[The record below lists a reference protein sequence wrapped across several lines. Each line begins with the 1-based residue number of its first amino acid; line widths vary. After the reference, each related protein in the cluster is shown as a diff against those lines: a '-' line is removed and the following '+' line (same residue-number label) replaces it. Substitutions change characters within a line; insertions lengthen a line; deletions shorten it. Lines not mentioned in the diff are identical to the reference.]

1 MRAVLREL
9 DVCVKIYLTYLTI
22 REVVRLANISREGH
36 RQRLRETFLT
46 SGADGMHDHNLL
58 ELLLTYAIPR
68 KDVKDI
74 AYALLNEFGSLEN
87 VFRADIASLQK
98 VNGMGE
104 YSAILFKLVGALE
117 KRIRLNH
124 AQSVKTL
131 SDPETVKTYYSD
143 LFAQEQV
150 EKIYITTLDN
160 TCRILGSYVCGEGTV
175 NTSNIDLRRVVEYV
189 VHDSATA
196 LIVAHNHP
204 RGSCRPSQGD
214 LHFTMQLRDYLAQL
228 GVYLLDHV
236 IVGQDDVLS
245 MRNNVKYMIYFK
257 A

>member
-1 MRAVLREL
+1 M
-9 DVCVKIYLTYLTI
+9 
-22 REVVRLANISREGH
+22 REVVIVANISREGH

-46 SGADGMHDHNLL
+46 SGADAMHDHNLL

-74 AYALLNEFGSLEN
+74 AYALLNEFGTLEN

-104 YSAILFKLVGALE
+104 YSAVLFKLIGAIE
-117 KRIRLNH
+117 KRIAFNRT
-124 AQSVKTL
+124 QSVTTL
-131 SDPETVKTYYSD
+131 TEPETVKSYYQN

-150 EKIYITTLDN
+150 EKIYVTTLDN
-160 TCRILGSYVCGEGTV
+160 TCRVLGSYVCGEGTV
-175 NTSNIDLRRVVEYV
+175 NTSNMDLRRVVEYV

-204 RGSCRPSQGD
+204 RGTCRPSQAD
-214 LHFTMQLRDYLAQL
+214 VHFTMQLRDYLLQL
-228 GVYLLDHV
+228 GVHLLDHV
-236 IVGQDDVLS
+236 VVGQDDVLS
-245 MRNNVKYMIYFK
+245 MRNTVKYMIYFK
-257 A
+257 S